1 MGRDLG
7 GMRRAAL
14 EKIVADKRRDS
25 RWDNCNDR

>member
-14 EKIVADKRRDS
+14 EKIVADERRDG
-25 RWDNCNDR
+25 RGDKCGNR

>member
-14 EKIVADKRRDS
+14 EKNVADKLRDS